1 MARGVLVLLGTK
13 KGVYIFRSGSARE
26 RWRLEGPYFPGQP
39 VYHVAFDPRD
49 GQSLYAGINMTW
61 GGPRVEI
68 SRDLGK
74 TWKPGKNPA
83 FPKGDERTF
92 SRTWHIEAGHASEP
106 NVMWLGT
113 EPASLFK
120 STDRGESWE
129 SVRSLNDHPDT
140 KHWSPGGGGLGLHSI
155 VVDSADPKTMAIGI
169 SSAGIYETTDGGKTW
184 ARHNE
189 GLLSPVPQGPEG
201 DYTCVHHVV
210 GSPTVAGA
218 RFQQAH
224 TGAYFKDAGDKKW
237 TNVTKGL
244 PTDYGFAS
252 AIHPRDPK
260 MAYLFPLEFPVRM
273 SPAATGPGVWRT
285 KDRGR
290 TWTRLANGLPRGSRY
305 EVMRDGMATD
315 RLDPAGV
322 YFGTTNGEIWGSADE
337 GRSWSLIAQHL
348 PPIFSVETAT
358 L

>member
-13 KGVYIFRSGSARE
+13 KGVYVYRSGSARE

-49 GQSLYAGINMTW
+49 GQSLFAGINMTW
-61 GGPRVEI
+61 GGPRIEI

-83 FPKGDERTF
+83 FPKGDSRTF
-92 SRTWHIEAGHASEP
+92 GRTWHIEPGHASEP
-106 NVMWLGT
+106 HVMWAGI
-113 EPASLFK
+113 EPAALFK

-129 SVRSLNDHPDT
+129 SVRALNDHPET
-140 KHWSPGGGGLGLHSI
+140 TYWSPGGGGLGLHSI
-155 VVDSADPKTMAIGI
+155 VVDAVDPKTLAIGI
-169 SSAGIYETTDGGKTW
+169 SSAGVYETTDAGKTW
-184 ARHNE
+184 TRQNA
-189 GLLSPVPQGPEG
+189 GLGSPVPQPPEG
-201 DYTCVHHVV
+201 DFTCVHHVV
-210 GSPTVAGA
+210 GSPTVGGA

-224 TGAYFKDAGDKKW
+224 VGAYFKDAGDKKW

-290 TWTRLANGLPRGSRY
+290 SWLKLANGLPRGSRY

-348 PPIFSVETAT
+348 PPILSVETAT